1 MMIVDNKLADAG
13 GGNRLTMH
21 GNKSRVMRNQ
31 HQLGLL
37 LHVLLLDLQYAH
49 LVQYTAELRGLWEG
63 VALGWQ
69 P

>member
-1 MMIVDNKLADAG
+1 
-13 GGNRLTMH
+13 
-21 GNKSRVMRNQ
+21 MRKQ